1 MLTFTFLGTSS
12 GVPTLQRNVTGLV
25 VQAAGARDWFLIDAG
40 EGTQQRLLK
49 TGHSLRSLQAICITH
64 VHGDHCYGLPGLLA
78 SAGMAGRTEPLTLV
92 APLAV
97 WNWLVAT
104 RECTDL
110 HLPYE
115 VRHVDSALQPVVWQ
129 AGGVCITAHPLRHR
143 VACHAFGV
151 EVKRETVRLDTAAVR
166 ATGLPPGPAWKA
178 LQTGQDVEWGGAV
191 LRSGDFVEKTSQR
204 VRAIFGGDNAEPALL
219 SAACAH
225 AQVLVHEATY
235 TQQALDRVGPGPMH
249 SSAQGVAMFAR
260 EAGIPHLV
268 LTHFSQ
274 RHHNDEG
281 QAELEAEARAHYQG
295 QLWLAH
301 DFDVFE
307 LDEQGQLRR
316 THSEQ
321 ANAAHENA

>member
-49 TGHSLRSLQAICITH
+49 TGHSLRSLQAVCITH

-143 VACHAFGV
+143 VDCHAFGV
-151 EVKRETVRLDTAAVR
+151 EVKRETERLDTTAVR

-178 LQTGQDVEWGGAV
+178 LQTGQDVEFANTV
-191 LRSGDFVEKTSQR
+191 LRSADFVEHKTQR
-204 VRAIFGGDNAEPALL
+204 VRAVFGGDNADPSMLRAT
-219 SAACAH
+219 CAD

-235 TQQALDRVGPGPMH
+235 TQKVLEHVGPGPMH
-249 SSAQGVAMFAR
+249 SSAQRVALFAQVAGV
-260 EAGIPHLV
+260 PHLV

-274 RHHNDEG
+274 RHHNGEG
-281 QAELEAEARAHYQG
+281 MAELETEARTHYQG
-295 QLWLAH
+295 QLWMAH

-307 LDEQGQLRR
+307 LDEQGQLHRI
-316 THSEQ
+316 HSEL
-321 ANAAHENA
+321 NDEGHEQE